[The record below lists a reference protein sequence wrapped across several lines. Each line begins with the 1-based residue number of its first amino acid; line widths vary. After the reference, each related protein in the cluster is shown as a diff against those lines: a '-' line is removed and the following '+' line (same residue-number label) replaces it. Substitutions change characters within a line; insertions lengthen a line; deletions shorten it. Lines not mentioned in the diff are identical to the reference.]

1 MIVMIKT
8 KYWVLFATVPLFIG
22 ILIGMSVQTIEAQ
35 VEDIREQSKAA
46 LEARYPSPSAAKPTV
61 LNVLTEDMPSY
72 MPSLVFVDMYTF
84 DRLQRDTYAVM
95 FTVTAGDQ
103 DLENII
109 VQCAS
114 DVFAHEIVI
123 DSLKAFETTEGMS
136 RVKAL
141 NPSSITG
148 EIVAFQLAG

>member
-1 MIVMIKT
+1 MIKT

-35 VEDIREQSKAA
+35 VDDVREQSKAA
-46 LEARYPSPSAAKPTV
+46 LEARYPSPSAEKPTV

-72 MPSLVFVDMYTF
+72 MPSLEFIDMYTF
-84 DRLQRDTYAVM
+84 DRMQRDTYAVM

-109 VQCAS
+109 VHSYRQS
-114 DVFAHEIVI
+114 KSF
-123 DSLKAFETTEGMS
+123 
-136 RVKAL
+136 
-141 NPSSITG
+141 
-148 EIVAFQLAG
+148 

>member
-1 MIVMIKT
+1 MTKT
-8 KYWVLFATVPLFIG
+8 KYWALLAIVPLFVG

-35 VEDIREQSKAA
+35 LEELREQSAA
-46 LEARYPSPSAAKPTV
+46 PFEERYPTPTAPKPTA
-61 LNVLTEDMPSY
+61 LNVLTQTMPSY
-72 MPSLVFVDMYTF
+72 MPSLEFIDMYMF

-95 FTVTAGDQ
+95 FSVTAGDQ

-109 VQCAS
+109 IECKS
-114 DVFAHEIVI
+114 DVFAHTIVI
-123 DSLKAFETTEGMS
+123 DSLKAFETTEGLS

-141 NPSSITG
+141 DPTTITG